1 MHETTLLFIE
11 VGALL
16 LGLSLLGR
24 FAGRFGISPI
34 PLYLLAGLAFGS
46 GGILPLDAG
55 EEFFAVG
62 SQIGVVLLLVMLG
75 LEYSADELVSSLKR
89 SRTAGLIDAA
99 LNALPGA
106 AFALILGWGPVAAF
120 ALAGVTWVSSSGVVA
135 KVMRDLGR
143 LGNRETPTILS
154 MLVIEDLAMAFYL
167 PVLSTLVIGAGLLRG
182 SVTVAIAVAVVTVIL
197 FLALRHG
204 RIISR
209 LLSDEDAEALILG
222 VLGLTMLVAGL
233 AEQVSVSAAVG
244 AFLVGIAIS
253 GQLAHSAVEVLSP
266 LRDLFAAI
274 FFVFFGLS
282 TDPAAMVPVL
292 IPATILAIIT
302 IATKTLAGYL
312 AAKRAGIG
320 IPGRWRTGLTL
331 TPRGEFSIVIAGL
344 AVGVGV
350 EPQLAPLATA
360 YVLMTVIAG
369 PILARIPDTAWFK
382 LAVRRRTGARV
393 QPGRI
398 IQPNVTGSVSAVV
411 DGEIQPIAEAFP
423 PTSEPTGAPNSEG
436 TADGGTAATRP
447 AP

>member
-24 FAGRFGISPI
+24 FAGKFGISPI

-89 SRTAGLIDAA
+89 SRTAGIVDAA

-106 AFALILGWGPVAAF
+106 AFALIMGWGPVAAF

-154 MLVIEDLAMAFYL
+154 LLVIEDLAMAFYL
-167 PVLSTLVIGAGLLRG
+167 PILSTLVIGAGLMQG
-182 SVTVAIAVAVVTVIL
+182 AFTVAIAVGVVSVIL

-204 RIISR
+204 RILSK

-282 TDPAAMVPVL
+282 TDPADMPPVL
-292 IPATILAIIT
+292 LPAAILAVIT

-350 EPQLAPLATA
+350 EPQLASLATA
-360 YVLMTVIAG
+360 YVLMTVVAG
-369 PILARIPDTAWFK
+369 PLLARIPDTTWFK
-382 LAVRRRTGARV
+382 LAVRRRTGTRV
-393 QPGRI
+393 RPGRI
-398 IQPNVTGSVSAVV
+398 MT
-411 DGEIQPIAEAFP
+411 PIADHGVA
-423 PTSEPTGAPNSEG
+423 PTIEGGTEPTPEG
-436 TADGGTAATRP
+436 GPRP
-447 AP
+447 LL